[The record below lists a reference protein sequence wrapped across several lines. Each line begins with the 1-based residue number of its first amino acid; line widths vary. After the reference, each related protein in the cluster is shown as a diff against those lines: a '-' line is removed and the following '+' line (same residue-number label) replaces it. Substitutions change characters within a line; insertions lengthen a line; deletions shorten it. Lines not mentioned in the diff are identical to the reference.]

1 MTSRVHALN
10 FEAVVIGAGPA
21 GLAAAVSLKTA
32 GIRKVLVVEREP
44 EPGGILLQCIHN
56 GFGLHRFSEEL
67 TGPEYA
73 ERYVELA
80 EQAGIDFLYNAIVL
94 DILPDGGGHRL
105 PVLCEG
111 RGLLQIEA
119 KAVILA
125 MGCRER
131 SRGNINI
138 PGSRPAGV
146 MTAGLAQKL
155 VNILGYLPGKEAVIL
170 GSGDIGLIMARRLTW
185 EGVRV
190 KAVVEVQ
197 PFPGGLARNIVQC
210 LNDFNIPLYLS
221 HTVSNIFG
229 NRRVEAVEVSPID
242 GHLEPKREGRF
253 LLTCDT
259 LLLSVGLIPENEL
272 STKAG
277 AALHPVTGGP
287 LVDGNLMTSV
297 PGLFACGNVLHVHD
311 LVDWVS
317 EEAETAGR
325 MAARYIRGELAAG
338 REIAVRGGNL
348 VRYVLPA
355 SLKPGEEATVSLRPI
370 TPAEDVMLSV
380 RAGDRVLFRRK
391 YRRVLPSSMLR
402 IKLKELPSDVEA
414 LEIGFA
420 PAGEAPAAA
429 PEEDT

>member
-1 MTSRVHALN
+1 VTVRADTLC

-21 GLAAAVSLKTA
+21 GLAAAVSLKQA
-32 GIRKVLVVEREP
+32 GIRKVLVVEREQ

-73 ERYVELA
+73 ERYIELA
-80 EQAGIDFLYNAIVL
+80 GEAEIEFLYNAIVL
-94 DILPDGGGHRL
+94 DIMPEEGGHRL
-105 PVLCEG
+105 AVLCEG

-119 KAVILA
+119 GAVILA

-131 SRGNINI
+131 TRGNINI

-155 VNILGYLPGKEAVIL
+155 VNILGYLPGKETVIL

-197 PFPGGLARNIVQC
+197 PFPGGLSRNIVQC

-221 HTVSNIFG
+221 HTVSRIYG
-229 NRRVEAVEVSPID
+229 NHRIEAVEISPID
-242 GHLEPKREGRF
+242 GHLEPREKGRF

-272 STKAG
+272 SARAG
-277 AALHPVTGGP
+277 VALHPVTRGP

-317 EEAETAGR
+317 EEAETAGIN
-325 MAARYIRGELAAG
+325 AARYLRGELAAG
-338 REIAVRGGNL
+338 RQVSVRAGNL
-348 VRYVLPA
+348 VRYVLP
-355 SLKPGEEATVSLRPI
+355 SRLTPGDGATVSLRPI
-370 TPAEDVMLSV
+370 TPAENVMLSV

-391 YRRVLPSSMLR
+391 YRRIMPSSMLR
-402 IKLKELPSDVEA
+402 IKLKELPEEIES
-414 LEIGFA
+414 LEVGFT
-420 PAGEAPAAA
+420 PSPAAG
-429 PEEDT
+429 PEEEA